1 MSKWRFTPLLVVV
14 AAALTAFASEGP
26 LVSEIAKVVGLVALV
41 LFLLL
46 FATRHRSEYRTG
58 GDERRT
64 QRSTLGVA
72 ILALVLG
79 CSSTPQRE
87 RMRASGATMEA
98 QGQRLEREAEWLR
111 SQAADRLIES
121 AERMRADADA
131 LASEGVALR
140 EHGREAAD
148 LGTALLALV
157 LGCSSAPQR
166 PAAFLMPSNEFT
178 WERGER
184 MRASGATMEAQGQR
198 LEKEAE
204 RLRGQAA
211 DLEKQGRS
219 LIESAERM
227 RADADVLASEGS
239 ALRERGREAAD
250 LGADAIEAA
259 RKLEESERLRR
270 EAEEQRERSRL

>member
-14 AAALTAFASEGP
+14 AAALTAFASEGA

-41 LFLLL
+41 LFLFL
-46 FATRHRSEYRTG
+46 FATRHRSGYRTG
-58 GDERRT
+58 GEEKRT
-64 QRSTLGVA
+64 QRSALGVA

-79 CSSTPQRE
+79 CSS
-87 RMRASGATMEA
+87 M
-98 QGQRLEREAEWLR
+98 
-111 SQAADRLIES
+111 
-121 AERMRADADA
+121 
-131 LASEGVALR
+131 
-140 EHGREAAD
+140 
-148 LGTALLALV
+148 
-157 LGCSSAPQR
+157 PQR
-166 PAAFLMPSNEFT
+166 PAEFLMPSNEFT

-204 RLRGQAA
+204 RLRSQAA
-211 DLEKQGRS
+211 DLERQGRS
-219 LIESAERM
+219 LIDSSTRM
-227 RADADVLASEGS
+227 RADADVLASEGV

-250 LGADAIEAA
+250 LGNDAIEAA